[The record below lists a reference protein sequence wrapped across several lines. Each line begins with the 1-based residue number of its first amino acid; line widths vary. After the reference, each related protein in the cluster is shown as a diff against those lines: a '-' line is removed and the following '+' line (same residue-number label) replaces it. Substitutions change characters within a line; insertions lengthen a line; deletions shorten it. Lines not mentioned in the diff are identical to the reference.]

1 MIIEFPTQQ
10 KKFRFNKMWLSDNR
24 HGETVEA
31 AWRQSLNP
39 NSNSEVLNRVKQC
52 GKDLRTS
59 HGGIEIVLVAY
70 VENWKQRKKM
80 LVQAENT
87 ILQGGNNLRLKELKA
102 KINVLLERKAPIWSQ
117 RSHVLWVSQGDNNK
131 KYFHS

>member
-1 MIIEFPTQQ
+1 
-10 KKFRFNKMWLSDNR
+10 MWLSDNR

-117 RSHVLWVSQGDNNK
+117 RSHVLWVSQGDSNK

>member
-10 KKFRFNKMWLSDNR
+10 KKKFRFYEMWLSDNR

-70 VENWKQRKKM
+70 VENWKRRKKC
-80 LVQAENT
+80 LFKPRIQSYRVG
-87 ILQGGNNLRLKELKA
+87 I
-102 KINVLLERKAPIWSQ
+102 I
-117 RSHVLWVSQGDNNK
+117 
-131 KYFHS
+131 